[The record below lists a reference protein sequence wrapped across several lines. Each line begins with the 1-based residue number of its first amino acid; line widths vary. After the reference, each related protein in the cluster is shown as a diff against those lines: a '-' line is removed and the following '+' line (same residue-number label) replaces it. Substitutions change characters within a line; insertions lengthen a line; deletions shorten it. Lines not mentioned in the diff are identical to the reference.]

1 MGLFDQIIN
10 AIDNPSQQGSTG
22 QLGDIVNTVKQLSNR
37 TGADPSTMQSVIGI
51 VGSYVRSALQQKQAH
66 GGNAE
71 AQAVVNQYGGTSP
84 SSQAVN
90 SLFSLGM
97 QRQVAETV
105 SQRTGLDAGM
115 IEQLLPVLVPIVLNF
130 LKTGASSQLGGN
142 SVLNSF
148 LDADNDGDVDIAD
161 AMQMATRYLGR

>member
-22 QLGDIVNTVKQLSNR
+22 QLGDIVNTVQQLSNR

-51 VGSYVRSALQQKQAH
+51 VGGYVRSALQQKQAH
-66 GGNAE
+66 DGNAE

-84 SSQAVN
+84 SPQAVN

-97 QRQVAETV
+97 QRQVAEAV

-130 LKTGASSQLGGN
+130 LKTGASSQAGGN